1 MYIYYS
7 AYEYFSKHFNTGMA
21 YKMFAN
27 RFPYNNIST
36 HNVHILG
43 KPKDHTGLSTLT
55 KSIHVI
61 LSNYLLWNLK
71 EANTA
76 TSKKNIRQGLLA
88 LDMPGFIFS

>member
-1 MYIYYS
+1 ML
-7 AYEYFSKHFNTGMA
+7 
-21 YKMFAN
+21 AN

-36 HNVHILG
+36 HNVDIVC

-61 LSNYLLWNLK
+61 LSNYLLSNLK

-76 TSKKNIRQGLLA
+76 TSKKNIRQGRLA
-88 LDMPGFIFS
+88 LDIMPGFIFS